1 MVFIINSIPEKKNE
15 FKYLQEQKLMFGA
28 TTRNVELNNWYKK
41 VSPILAI
48 AEQEWKNFKN
58 NAW

>member
-1 MVFIINSIPEKKNE
+1 MILNIYIK
-15 FKYLQEQKLMFGA
+15 QKLMFGA

-48 AEQEWKNFKN
+48 TERE
-58 NAW
+58 